1 MASYDD
7 EVMRILAAIVGVVL
21 LVAVGAFV
29 LAGRAVPPI
38 IAITKPTQFVG
49 QDGTLEITVTSP
61 RGELSRLDLALE
73 QNGQRL
79 PLGSLGAEGITLTQ
93 ESEDR
98 VKVTRPLGKRSVPQ
112 LVAGP
117 ARVIVQ
123 AARPVLFG
131 LRERSADVTQDVQ
144 VRLEPPRV
152 SVVSMHH
159 HINHGGTEFVIY
171 RATPPDVKS
180 GVRVGDREYPG
191 FPASG
196 AGLPGADPALHV
208 AFFALAWDQD
218 LNAPIKIFARDVAGN
233 EATGSFEYRVF
244 PKPFRNSKIE
254 LPDAFLQRVVPAILE
269 NTPSLKVDN
278 PADLLASFLT
288 INRDLRREN
297 AATIKQVAEKTEP
310 KMLWDG
316 PFVQLGNSQVEASFA
331 DKRTYF
337 YQGKEVDRQVHLGFD
352 LAVTA
357 NVPLKTSAAGKVVFA
372 NWLGIYGNCVI
383 VDHGLGVHTLYAHLS
398 SIDSKEGDTVKLGDV
413 LGRSGMT
420 GLAGGDHLHFTT
432 LVNGEPV
439 TPVDWWSK
447 QWMEDRVLR
456 KLREAGAPP
465 AQADPSA
472 ARAAPAGAKG

>member
-1 MASYDD
+1 
-7 EVMRILAAIVGVVL
+7 MRILAAIVGVLL
-21 LVAVGAFV
+21 LVVVGAFV
-29 LAGRAVPPI
+29 LAGRAVPPGIEI
-38 IAITKPTQFVG
+38 INPKQFVG
-49 QDGTLEITVTSP
+49 QDGTLEVTLTSP
-61 RGELSRLDLALE
+61 KGELSKLDVIVE
-73 QNGQRL
+73 QNGKQL
-79 PLGSLGAEGITLTQ
+79 PLASLGSQSVTLAQ
-93 ESEDR
+93 DAEDR
-98 VKVTRPLGKRSVPQ
+98 VKVTCPLGKRSVPE
-112 LVAGP
+112 LTAGP
-117 ARVIVQ
+117 AKVIVR

-131 LRERSADVTQDVQ
+131 LREVSSEVSQDFQ

-171 RATPPDVKS
+171 RATPPDVAS

-196 AGLPGADPALHV
+196 AGLPNADPSLRV

-218 LNAPIKIFARDVAGN
+218 LNAPIKVFARDVAGN
-233 EATGSFEYRVF
+233 EVAAPFEYRVF
-244 PKPFRNSKIE
+244 PKPFKNSKIE
-254 LPDAFLQRVVPAILE
+254 LPEAFLQRVVPAILQ
-269 NTPSLKVDN
+269 NTPSLKVDD
-278 PADLLASFLT
+278 PADVLASFLT
-288 INRDLRREN
+288 INRELRREN
-297 AATIKQVAEKTEP
+297 AATIKQVAGKTEA

-357 NVPLKTSAAGKVVFA
+357 NVPVKTAAAGKVVFA
-372 NWLGIYGNCVI
+372 DWLGIYGNCVI

-398 SIDSKEGDTVKLGDV
+398 SIDAKEGDAVKLGDV

-447 QWMEDRVLR
+447 QWMEDRVRR

-472 ARAAPAGAKG
+472 TPAAPTRAKRG